1 VNLGGDKGLP
11 PPYLVTDVS
20 VVISSLRAPGERE
33 LLGKNRDADA
43 WNGLVDPAG
52 EGEGGMNGQSS
63 TDVHTHPRVKQIG
76 SGELLCSVGS
86 PAWCSEITRGGGG
99 DGEEVGGGGSRGRGH
114 IYTYD

>member
-1 VNLGGDKGLP
+1 MNLGGDKGLP

-52 EGEGGMNGQSS
+52 EGEGGMNGESS
-63 TDVHTHPRVKQIG
+63 TDIYILPFSKTEK
-76 SGELLCSVGS
+76 LLYDTGS
-86 PAWCSEITRGGGG
+86 PARGSAIT
-99 DGEEVGGGGSRGRGH
+99 
-114 IYTYD
+114 

>member
-1 VNLGGDKGLP
+1 MESRCPPVCAVNLGGDKGLP

-52 EGEGGMNGQSS
+52 EGEGV
-63 TDVHTHPRVKQIG
+63 D
-76 SGELLCSVGS
+76 
-86 PAWCSEITRGGGG
+86 WRGWL
-99 DGEEVGGGGSRGRGH
+99 SH
-114 IYTYD
+114 IYTTTCRIDSFWKAAVSIAEEAQLGPF